1 MCMIILDVMPL
12 VATVAAVPQL
22 LPQLLRLIRSRRP
35 DGVSPTWASL
45 TAASNLGWLAYFTST
60 GLWTA
65 MVPSATCGLLAGA
78 IVVALAGAGAR
89 VRWGA
94 TVGAAWLAVLAGAFL
109 LAGPSGLGAVLT
121 VAFLLQVTPSLRSA
135 WRTASPVG
143 VSRVTWGLICI
154 EVVCWGT
161 VGVFD
166 ARPPLIV
173 LGATGSVAT
182 AAMLWLTRSNRGTTA
197 RPILSGAT

>member
-1 MCMIILDVMPL
+1 MRMSVIDVMPL

-35 DGVSPTWASL
+35 DGVSPAWASL
-45 TAASNLGWLAYFTST
+45 TAVNNMGWFAYFTST

-65 MVPSATCGLLAGA
+65 MVPSATCSLLAGA
-78 IVVALAGAGAR
+78 IVAALAGAGAR
-89 VRWGA
+89 VRSGA
-94 TVGAAWLAVLAGAFL
+94 AVGAAWLSVLAGAL
-109 LAGPSGLGAVLT
+109 MVAGPSGLGAVLT

-143 VSRVTWGLICI
+143 VSRVTWGLIGV
-154 EVVCWGT
+154 EVLCWGT
-161 VGVFD
+161 VGVLD

-173 LGATGSVAT
+173 LGATGSVAV
-182 AAMLWLTRSNRGTTA
+182 AAMLWLTRPSRGTTA
-197 RPILSGAT
+197 RPILTGAT